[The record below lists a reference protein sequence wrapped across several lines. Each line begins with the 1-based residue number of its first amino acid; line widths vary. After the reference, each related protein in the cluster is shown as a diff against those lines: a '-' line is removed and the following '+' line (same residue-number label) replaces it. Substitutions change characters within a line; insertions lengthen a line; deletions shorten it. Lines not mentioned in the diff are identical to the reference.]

1 VEPRRGGR
9 AGGVLL
15 SDRRYFRQL
24 LAGRDYALDDR
35 FAREMANYVYAI
47 GDRETGEAVLVDP
60 AYAPAELVA
69 LLRADGLSLS
79 GVLLTHY
86 HADHAGGH
94 IGSVEIAGI
103 AALLEHADVPVHVQ
117 RDELGW
123 VTATTGV
130 GAGSLLAHAP
140 GDTVTVG
147 GRSITLVHTPGH
159 TPGSQCLLVDGTLVT
174 GDTLFLHGCGRTDL
188 PGGDPVALYDSLI
201 HRLAPLPG
209 ETAVFPGHAYA
220 PEPSASLAV
229 LRAENPV
236 LAPLDEADWLVR
248 YGA

>member
-1 VEPRRGGR
+1 MEPRRGGS
-9 AGGVLL
+9 AGSVLL
-15 SDRRYFRQL
+15 SGRRYFRQL
-24 LAGRDYALDDR
+24 LAGRDFALDDG

-47 GDRETGEAVLVDP
+47 GDRDTGEAVLVDP
-60 AYAPAELVA
+60 AYAPGELVG
-69 LLRADGLSLS
+69 LLRADGLSLA

-94 IGSVEIAGI
+94 LGSWEIAGI

-117 RDELGW
+117 RDELAW

-130 GAGSLLAHAP
+130 GADSLLAHGP
-140 GDTVTVG
+140 GDTVAVG
-147 GRSITLVHTPGH
+147 GVTITLVHTPGH

-188 PGGDPVALYDSLI
+188 PGGDPAALYDSLI

-209 ETAVFPGHAYA
+209 ETVVFPGHAYA
-220 PEPSASLAV
+220 PEPSAPLGV

-236 LAPLDEADWLVR
+236 LAPLDEAAWLVR